1 MKTMKVLFE
10 VGFRSVGK
18 DAMTIDKIVHAHR
31 TGEEFEIFG
40 EKFRPFSLS
49 YSGPQSDHYKVEM
62 LHIPE
67 ADGPVNTV
75 EPGKRIPV
83 AFSDPE
89 MQRAYDAGEPFKTPD
104 EKRIEHLEN
113 LLASASRYVEDSAE
127 KSSIARRLYK
137 KIVDAFDGEV
147 PQKSEMR
154 GLVVMPPRM
163 IKALEA
169 DQLTGRFGYYGRV
182 PEGAA
187 TEFYNAA
194 LAHVEELN
202 DSTGKGHESFTLPQ
216 IVALLRG
223 DK

>member
-1 MKTMKVLFE
+1 M
-10 VGFRSVGK
+10 
-18 DAMTIDKIVHAHR
+18 
-31 TGEEFEIFG
+31 
-40 EKFRPFSLS
+40 
-49 YSGPQSDHYKVEM
+49 
-62 LHIPE
+62 
-67 ADGPVNTV
+67 
-75 EPGKRIPV
+75 
-83 AFSDPE
+83 AFSDQE

-113 LLASASRYVEDSAE
+113 LLASASRYVEDCAD

-137 KIVDAFDGEV
+137 KIVDAFDGDV
-147 PQKSEMR
+147 PEKSEMR

-163 IKALEA
+163 IRALEV

-194 LAHVEELN
+194 LADVEELN